1 MATPLHDLE
10 KHRSVYSLMENLNL
24 KFLASFKDECRS
36 LHATV
41 KKMLQVF
48 KNSFYENKLDAEKFQ
63 LRKINNE
70 LIKAL
75 SQKKSQ

>member
-1 MATPLHDLE
+1 MATLLHDLE
-10 KHRSVYSLMENLNL
+10 KHRSVCSLLENLNL
-24 KFLASFKDECRS
+24 KFLASFRDEFSS

-41 KKMLQVF
+41 KKMLQVLE
-48 KNSFYENKLDAEKFQ
+48 NSFYENKLDAEKLQ

-75 SQKKSQ
+75 PQKKSQ